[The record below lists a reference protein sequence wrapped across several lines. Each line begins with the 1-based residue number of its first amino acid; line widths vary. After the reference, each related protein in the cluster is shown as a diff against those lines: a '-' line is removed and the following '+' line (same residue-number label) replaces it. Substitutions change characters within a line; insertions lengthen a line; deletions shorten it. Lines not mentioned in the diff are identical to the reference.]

1 MKKINLKKINGKKAI
16 KWVIIVGVIAFIGYS
31 FLNKGTPAQVATEVM
46 STQAVTGNV
55 QTFISGT
62 GTLSPAD
69 QYEVKSLVKG
79 TILEAP
85 FEEGENVTKGGL
97 LFQISTQDIE
107 NSIKSSQLGVKRAKS
122 SYDDVVEKRDKL
134 KQYSKENG
142 YIKKLYVKEG
152 ETVTAGKTI
161 ADLYDNT
168 TLYLDVLFP
177 SEEVKNDWVGKKAS
191 VSLAAIGE
199 DVKGTVTNVSSMEEV
214 MDGGILTK
222 KVTISVKNPGGLQSG
237 DIADATI
244 SGIKSSSTGA
254 FRAAV
259 ETTLIAESEGTI
271 ENLSVK
277 EGQYLKKDSLLY
289 TLSSKDLEKQISNAE
304 IGIEEAELSLK
315 SQENQMD
322 QYTIESPISGT
333 VIIKNKKQGDTVDP
347 SADAAAGSMATIY
360 DMSYLTFQMNI
371 DELQISSVKVG
382 QKVTITTEAIAE
394 TTFNG
399 VIDRI
404 SLKGNTNNGVTS
416 YPVVIKV
423 VEFGSLLPGMNVN
436 GKILMQEA
444 NNVLTIPS
452 SALQKG
458 DIVYIKTDEVI
469 EDQDPTIPKG
479 YKPVTVT
486 IGINDGTNVEIKSG
500 LSEGDTVYIPFDN
513 SVSGYYDQYIEY

>member
-1 MKKINLKKINGKKAI
+1 MKKINLKKINKKKTI
-16 KWVIIVGVIAFIGYS
+16 KWILIIGVIVFIGYS
-31 FLNKGTPAQVATEVM
+31 FLNKKAPAQEAAEVM
-46 STQAVTGNV
+46 STQAITGNV

-62 GTLSPAD
+62 GTLNPAD

-79 TILEAP
+79 TVLEAP
-85 FEEGENVTKGGL
+85 FEEGDSVTKGGL
-97 LFQISTQDIE
+97 LFQISTKDIE
-107 NSIKSSQLGVKRAKS
+107 NNIKSSELGVKKAKL
-122 SYDDVVEKRDKL
+122 SYDDIAEKKDKL

-142 YIKKLYVKEG
+142 YIKKLYVKVG
-152 ETVTAGKTI
+152 DTVNAGKTI
-161 ADLYDNT
+161 ADIYDNT

-177 SEEVKNDWVGKKAS
+177 SEEVKKGWVGKKAS
-191 VSLAAIGE
+191 ISLAAIGE
-199 DVKGTVTNVSSMEEV
+199 DVKGVVSNVSNMEEV
-214 MDGGILTK
+214 MEGGILTK
-222 KVTISVKNPGGLQSG
+222 KVTISVKNTGGIQSG

-244 SGIKSSSTGA
+244 SGISSSSTGT

-271 ENLSVK
+271 DSLPIK
-277 EGQYLKKDSLLY
+277 EGQYLKNGSLLF
-289 TLSSKDLEKQISNAE
+289 TLSSKELDKQIENAE
-304 IGIEEAELSLK
+304 IGIQEAELSLQ
-315 SQENQMD
+315 SQENQMQ
-322 QYTIESPISGT
+322 QYTIESPISGK
-333 VIIKNKKQGDTVDP
+333 IIAKNKKEGDTIDP
-347 SADAAAGSMATIY
+347 SADAASGSMATIY

-382 QKVTITTEAIAE
+382 QKVSITTEAVADK
-394 TTFNG
+394 TFEG

-423 VEFGSLLPGMNVN
+423 AEFGDLLPGMNVN
-436 GKILMQEA
+436 GKIMMQEA

-469 EDQDPTIPKG
+469 EEQDPTIPKG
-479 YKPVTVT
+479 FKPVTVT

-500 LSEGDTVYIPFDN
+500 LNEGDTIYIPYDN
-513 SVSGYYDQYIEY
+513 SVSGYYEQFE